1 MDRRAHFDQLYEA
14 FNCQDVDG
22 VLAMMS
28 EEVHWPNG

>member
-14 FNCQDVDG
+14 FQSSRLDG

-28 EEVHWPNG
+28 EEVRWPNA